1 MEIVF
6 RCTGCGKKLI
16 TEESGQGLI
25 ADCPACGAAV
35 TIPVPIAKAP
45 STKRIVR
52 VPKGAGANAQ
62 PDTTGVT
69 PPGVDANPATEP
81 ETAASPVSVTLFPER
96 PHNLEIVV
104 GWICVV
110 VGTILALLL
119 PKTPLLYLT
128 FFAGAFLM
136 SCVLFVRRK
145 FLHWGVLLLCTC
157 IPPPLL
163 MKQNIWK
170 SAASSA
176 PAVVTEAPARHEA
189 SAKPTRTQKVVIDAQ
204 GEIKIVPVEAPSPG
218 ASSKLQEEPRRAVA
232 GNNAP
237 QDPFAETVKQVRE
250 APPRHE
256 PTILAAEDP
265 YAELLENQNDVPPL
279 VPEDVLASTRVGC
292 GPDFVWQKP
301 SAVDTIVPG
310 QPAPVMQVP
319 LRVYEDEGFKETFS
333 PTGLMGNQKEL
344 QFDLGWRT
352 EPYAGET
359 CIHVRYDDDED
370 WVTVAWQHPGHNW
383 GNVPGGLDLS
393 NAKKLTFWA
402 KGESG
407 TEKVEFMIG
416 MEQGQ
421 NAVSRDTLRATTG
434 VICLEK
440 EWKQYEIPIE
450 ELDRSR
456 LITGF
461 LFRIEGQ
468 GRRITFYLDNIQYE

>member
-1 MEIVF
+1 M
-6 RCTGCGKKLI
+6 
-16 TEESGQGLI
+16 
-25 ADCPACGAAV
+25 ADCPACGTTV
-35 TIPVPIAKAP
+35 TVPVPIAKVP
-45 STKRIVR
+45 SAKRVVR
-52 VPKGAGANAQ
+52 LSKEAGANTKPDAAQ
-62 PDTTGVT
+62 PVS
-69 PPGVDANPATEP
+69 ANATAAGANSKPATDTA
-81 ETAASPVSVTLFPER
+81 TAAAGTAAGATPASVTLFPER

-104 GWICVV
+104 GWICIV

-136 SCVLFVRRK
+136 SCVLFARRK
-145 FLHWGVLLLCTC
+145 FLHWAVLLLCTC

-170 SAASSA
+170 STASPA
-176 PAVVTEAPARHEA
+176 PAVVAEAPVRREA
-189 SAKPTRTQKVVIDAQ
+189 PAKPTRTQKVVIDAQ
-204 GEIKIVPVEAPSPG
+204 GEIKVVPVAAPKP
-218 ASSKLQEEPRRAVA
+218 ASGTPSQPQEERRRAVA
-232 GNNAP
+232 GNNTP
-237 QDPFAETVKQVRE
+237 QDPFAETVKQVEE

-256 PTILAAEDP
+256 PKTQAAEDQ
-265 YAELLENQNDVPPL
+265 YAELLKSQDDVPPL
-279 VPEDVLASTRVGC
+279 VPEDVLASTTVGHD
-292 GPDFVWQKP
+292 PDFVWQKA

-310 QPAPVMQVP
+310 QPAPVMPVP
-319 LRVYEDEGFKETFS
+319 LRVYEDKGFKETFS
-333 PTGLMGNQKEL
+333 PTGQMGNQEDL
-344 QFDLGWRT
+344 QFDLGWDK
-352 EPYAGET
+352 EPHAGET
-359 CIHVRYDDDED
+359 CIYVRYADEED

-383 GNVPGGLDLS
+383 GDVPGGLDLS
-393 NAKKLTFWA
+393 KAKKLTFWA

-434 VICLEK
+434 IIRLKK

-468 GRRITFYLDNIQYE
+468 GQPVVFCLDDIRYE